1 MRHALIKCRSGHHT
15 EEMKIQHLITAAAV
29 ALATILA
36 SCQSQRHPYKGY
48 KKSPYTIK
56 GHRYVPMDVH
66 PALSYKA
73 EGIASFYD
81 GDGGMNA
88 IGERLRSGEYYAAHR
103 TLPLPCTVR
112 ITSLA
117 NGKSVEARVSD
128 RGPFI
133 PGRLVDVSE
142 SIAKELGFVNK
153 GLERVRIEVLSVGDG
168 DYKVRK

>member
-1 MRHALIKCRSGHHT
+1 
-15 EEMKIQHLITAAAV
+15 MKFRLITAAV
-29 ALATILA
+29 IILGGLLG
-36 SCQSQRHPYKGY
+36 SCTHQRQPYKGY

-56 GHRYVPMDVH
+56 GHRFVPMDVH

-81 GDGGMNA
+81 GSGGLNA
-88 IGERLRSGEYYAAHR
+88 LGERLRSGEYYAAHR

-133 PGRLVDVSE
+133 KGRLIDVSAA
-142 SIAKELGFVNK
+142 IARDLGFTDK
-153 GLERVRIEVLSVGDG
+153 GLQRVRVEVLSVGDG
-168 DYKVRK
+168 DYKVRRK

>member
-1 MRHALIKCRSGHHT
+1 MSELACGATICYTVG
-15 EEMKIQHLITAAAV
+15 MKFRLFTAV
-29 ALATILA
+29 ALMLAGVLA
-36 SCQSQRHPYKGY
+36 SCQTQRQPYKGY
-48 KKSPYTIK
+48 KKSAYTIK
-56 GHRYVPMDVH
+56 GHRFVPMDVH

-81 GDGGMNA
+81 GSGGVNA

-103 TLPLPCTVR
+103 TLPLPCMVR

-133 PGRLVDVSE
+133 KGRLIDVS
-142 SIAKELGFVNK
+142 AAVARDLGFTEK
-153 GLERVRIEVLSVGDG
+153 GLQRVRVEVLSVGDG
-168 DYKVRK
+168 DYKVRKK

>member
-1 MRHALIKCRSGHHT
+1 
-15 EEMKIQHLITAAAV
+15 MKFRVFTVAMLAV
-29 ALATILA
+29 AGMIA

-56 GHRYVPMDVH
+56 GHRFVPMDVH

-73 EGIASFYD
+73 EGIASFYS
-81 GDGGMNA
+81 GSGGVNA
-88 IGERLRSGEYYAAHR
+88 IGETLRSGEYYAAHR
-103 TLPLPCTVR
+103 TLPLPCMVR

-133 PGRLVDVSE
+133 PGRLIDVSDA
-142 SIAKELGFVNK
+142 IARDLGFTHK
-153 GLERVRIEVLSVGDG
+153 GLERVRVEVLSVGDG

>member
-1 MRHALIKCRSGHHT
+1 
-15 EEMKIQHLITAAAV
+15 MKFRLITAAV
-29 ALATILA
+29 IILSGILG
-36 SCQSQRHPYKGY
+36 SCHHQRQPYKGY

-56 GHRYVPMDVH
+56 RHRFVTKDVH

-81 GDGGMNA
+81 GSGGLNA
-88 IGERLRSGEYYAAHR
+88 IGERLNSNEYYAAHR
-103 TLPLPCTVR
+103 TLPLPWTVR

-133 PGRLVDVSE
+133 KGRLIDVSAA
-142 SIAKELGFVNK
+142 IARDLGFTNK
-153 GLERVRIEVLSVGDG
+153 GLQRVRVEVLSGGDG
-168 DYKVRK
+168 DYKVRRK

>member
-1 MRHALIKCRSGHHT
+1 
-15 EEMKIQHLITAAAV
+15 MKFRIFSV
-29 ALATILA
+29 ALLAMAGILA
-36 SCQSQRHPYKGY
+36 SCQTQRQPYKGY
-48 KKSPYTIK
+48 KKAPYTVK
-56 GHRYVPMDVH
+56 GQRFVPMDVH

-81 GDGGMNA
+81 ESGGVNA
-88 IGERLRSGEYYAAHR
+88 IGERLRRGEYYAAHR
-103 TLPLPCTVR
+103 TLPLPCMVR

-133 PGRLVDVSE
+133 KGRLIDVSAA
-142 SIAKELGFVNK
+142 IARDLGFTHK
-153 GLERVRIEVLSVGDG
+153 GLERVRVEVLSVGDG

>member
-1 MRHALIKCRSGHHT
+1 MVG
-15 EEMKIQHLITAAAV
+15 MKFRIFTVAML
-29 ALATILA
+29 ALAGILA

-56 GHRYVPMDVH
+56 GHRFVPMDVH

-73 EGIASFYD
+73 EGIASFYS
-81 GDGGMNA
+81 GSGGVNA
-88 IGERLRSGEYYAAHR
+88 IGETLRSGEYYAAHR
-103 TLPLPCTVR
+103 TLPLPCMVR
-112 ITSLA
+112 ITSLS

-133 PGRLVDVSE
+133 PGRLIDVSDA
-142 SIAKELGFVNK
+142 IARDLGFTHK
-153 GLERVRIEVLSVGDG
+153 GLERVRVEVLSVGDG

>member
-1 MRHALIKCRSGHHT
+1 
-15 EEMKIQHLITAAAV
+15 MKFRILTV
-29 ALATILA
+29 ALLAMGGILA
-36 SCQSQRHPYKGY
+36 SCQTQRQPYKGY

-56 GHRYVPMDVH
+56 GQRFVPMDVH
-66 PALSYKA
+66 PALSYKE
-73 EGIASFYD
+73 EGLASFYD
-81 GDGGMNA
+81 EGGGVNA

-103 TLPLPCTVR
+103 TLPLPCVVR

-133 PGRLVDVSE
+133 KGRLIDVSE
-142 SIAKELGFVNK
+142 AIARDLGFTKK
-153 GLERVRIEVLSVGDG
+153 GLERVRVEVLSVGDG

>member
-1 MRHALIKCRSGHHT
+1 
-15 EEMKIQHLITAAAV
+15 MKFRILTVAML
-29 ALATILA
+29 ALAGIFA

-56 GHRYVPMDVH
+56 GHRFVPMAVH

-81 GDGGMNA
+81 GSGGVNA

-133 PGRLVDVSE
+133 AGRLIDVSAA
-142 SIAKELGFVNK
+142 IARDLGFTHK
-153 GLERVRIEVLSVGDG
+153 GLERVRVEVLSVGDG
-168 DYKVRK
+168 DYKIRK